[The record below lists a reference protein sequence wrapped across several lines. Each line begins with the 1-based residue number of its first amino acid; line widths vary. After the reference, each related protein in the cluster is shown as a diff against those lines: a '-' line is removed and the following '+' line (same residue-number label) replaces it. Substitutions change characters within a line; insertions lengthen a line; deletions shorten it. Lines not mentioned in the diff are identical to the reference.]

1 MHRDAALIANMT
13 PKAYRD
19 ELIKE
24 FGTLIDAQALGDLR
38 SLRAHDRRVARVTLE
53 QLAGSA

>member
-1 MHRDAALIANMT
+1 VHRDAALIANMT

-24 FGTLIDAQALGDLR
+24 FGTLIDAA
-38 SLRAHDRRVARVTLE
+38 
-53 QLAGSA
+53 